1 MYSITLFYV
10 DHIAQMFVKVYGD
23 RFRAQQQM
31 LRWLRQKLEPWPTL
45 CSDMKRPFFAHTI
58 LHLQSRFFMTVVSVQ
73 V

>member
-45 CSDMKRPFFAHTI
+45 CSDMKRPFFRSYNLTFA
-58 LHLQSRFFMTVVSVQ
+58 VQ
-73 V
+73 VFHDCR